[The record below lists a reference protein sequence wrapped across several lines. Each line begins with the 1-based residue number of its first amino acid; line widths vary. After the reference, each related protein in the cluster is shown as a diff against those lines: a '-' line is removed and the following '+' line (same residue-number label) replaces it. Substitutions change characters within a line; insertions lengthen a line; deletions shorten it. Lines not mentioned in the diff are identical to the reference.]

1 MNIKE
6 VSDVTGLSADT
17 IRYYERIG
25 LVPKI
30 ERKSS
35 GVRDFSEN
43 DVAILE
49 FIRCFRGAGMSIER
63 LIEYMGL
70 VQAGDDTVEARIDLL
85 KEEQEELRS
94 RLVEIQKA
102 LDRLDY
108 KIENYQTILRGK
120 ERKLFDEGRRIS
132 KKSEE

>member
-6 VSDVTGLSADT
+6 VSQVTGLSADT
-17 IRYYERIG
+17 IRYFERIG

-70 VQAGDDTVEARIDLL
+70 VQEGDSTIEARIDLL
-85 KEEQEELRS
+85 REEREELQT
-94 RLVEIQKA
+94 RLIEIQQA
-102 LDRLDY
+102 LERLEC
-108 KIENYQTILRGK
+108 KIENYQTKLRTIEK
-120 ERKLFDEGRRIS
+120 QLF
-132 KKSEE
+132 EESHE

>member
-6 VSDVTGLSADT
+6 VSQVTGLSADT

-70 VQAGDDTVEARIDLL
+70 VQDGDNTVKARIVLL

-94 RLVEIQKA
+94 RLVEIKKA
-102 LDRLDY
+102 LDHLDY
-108 KIENYQTILRGK
+108 KIENYQTILKGNCLMR
-120 ERKLFDEGRRIS
+120 
-132 KKSEE
+132 EEE

>member
-6 VSDVTGLSADT
+6 VSQVTGLSADT

-30 ERKSS
+30 ARKSS
-35 GVRDFSEN
+35 GVRDFVEN

-49 FIRCFRGAGMSIER
+49 FIRCFRSAGMSIER

-70 VQAGDDTVEARIDLL
+70 VQAGDSTVEARIDLL

-94 RLVEIQKA
+94 RLSEIQQA

-108 KIENYQTILRGK
+108 KIENYQTILRGA
-120 ERKLFDEGRRIS
+120 ENQLFADSSSSFKKGRG
-132 KKSEE
+132 

>member
-6 VSDVTGLSADT
+6 VSQVTGLSADT
-17 IRYYERIG
+17 IRYYDRIG

-70 VQAGDDTVEARIDLL
+70 VQAGDNTVKARIVLL

-102 LDRLDY
+102 LDHLDY
-108 KIENYQTILRGK
+108 KIENYQTILKGK
-120 ERKLFDEGRRIS
+120 ESKLFDEGRRIS

>member
-6 VSDVTGLSADT
+6 VSQVTGLSADT

-25 LVPKI
+25 LIPKI
-30 ERKSS
+30 ARKSS

-49 FIRCFRGAGMSIER
+49 FIRCFRSAGMSIER

-70 VQAGDDTVEARIDLL
+70 VQAGDNTVGARIDLL
-85 KEEQEELRS
+85 REEQEELRS

-108 KIENYQTILRGK
+108 KIENYQTILKGK
-120 ERKLFDEGRRIS
+120 ESKLFDEVRRIS

>member
-1 MNIKE
+1 MNLNIKE
-6 VSDVTGLSADT
+6 VSQVTGLSADT
-17 IRYYERIG
+17 IRYFERIG

-70 VQAGDDTVEARIDLL
+70 VQEGDSTVEARIDLL
-85 KEEQEELRS
+85 REEREELQT
-94 RLVEIQKA
+94 RLIEIQQA
-102 LDRLDY
+102 LERLEC
-108 KIENYQTILRGK
+108 KIENYQTKLRTIEK
-120 ERKLFDEGRRIS
+120 QLF
-132 KKSEE
+132 EESHE

>member
-6 VSDVTGLSADT
+6 VSQVTGLSADT

-25 LVPKI
+25 LIPKI
-30 ERKSS
+30 ARKSS

-49 FIRCFRGAGMSIER
+49 FIRCFRSAGMSIER

-70 VQAGDDTVEARIDLL
+70 VQAGDSTVEARIDLL

-94 RLVEIQKA
+94 RLSEIQQA

-108 KIENYQTILRGK
+108 KIENYQTILRGAENQLLADGSSSFK
-120 ERKLFDEGRRIS
+120 KGRG
-132 KKSEE
+132 

>member
-6 VSDVTGLSADT
+6 VSQVTGLSADT

-70 VQAGDDTVEARIDLL
+70 VQAGDNTVRARIVLL

-108 KIENYQTILRGK
+108 KIENYQTILKGK
-120 ERKLFDEGRRIS
+120 ESKLFDGVRRIS
-132 KKSEE
+132 EKSEE

>member
-6 VSDVTGLSADT
+6 VSQVTGLSADT

-25 LVPKI
+25 LIPKI
-30 ERKSS
+30 ARKSS

-43 DVAILE
+43 DVAILD
-49 FIRCFRGAGMSIER
+49 FIRCFRSAGMSIER

-70 VQAGDDTVEARIDLL
+70 VQAGVSTVEARIDLL

-94 RLVEIQKA
+94 RLVEIKKA
-102 LDRLDY
+102 LNRLDY
-108 KIENYQTILRGK
+108 KIENYQTILKGK
-120 ERKLFDEGRRIS
+120 ESQLFDEGRRIS